1 MKSKLT
7 LPSLVVLTII
17 GFALACK
24 KDNSST
30 PVVSDVNLK
39 KGLLVYLPFDGNIA
53 DSSGNGNTTTAV
65 AGASLTYD
73 EHGYSNSAFGST
85 GNGEKILVTNN
96 GSIAFDTAYTLS
108 YDFMIRSAGK
118 QAFVSMV
125 LNTSG
130 LGPSFITGTPTL
142 GSSTLEFSAVDTTGG
157 CDTDGGTASTDN
169 ISTFTPQTE
178 AWYNF
183 IAVYHK
189 GLTQIYVNG
198 ALVSTKTGTVT
209 KANLCTGAQMVIGG
223 WWQNDP
229 ISINGKLD
237 EVRLYNRV
245 LNTDEIAELSKNFQ
259 QD

>member
-1 MKSKLT
+1 MRSKIIF
-7 LPSLVVLTII
+7 SVLFCI
-17 GFALACK
+17 GLAFACK

-30 PVVSDVNLK
+30 TTTTPSDINLK
-39 KGLLVYLPFDGNIA
+39 KGLLVYLPFDGNMA

-73 EHGYSNSAFGST
+73 EHGYSNSAFGGT
-85 GNGEKILVTNN
+85 GNGEKLLVTNN
-96 GSIAFDTAYTLS
+96 GSISFDTAYTLS

-118 QAFVSMV
+118 QAFVSLV
-125 LNTSG
+125 LNASG
-130 LGPSFITGTPTL
+130 MGPSFITGTPTQ

-189 GLTQIYVNG
+189 GVTQIYVNG
-198 ALVSTKTGTVT
+198 TLVSTKTGTVT
-209 KANLCTGAQMVIGG
+209 KANLCPGAQLVIGG
-223 WWQNDP
+223 WWSNDP

-237 EVRLYNRV
+237 EIRLYNRV
-245 LNTDEIAELSKNFQ
+245 LNADEIAELSKNFQ
-259 QD
+259 AN